1 MTGTNF
7 DALVG
12 GVMSRI
18 RPVRMVKILRWF
30 GRIVDRHSDGPKVL
44 EFCVLTGLLTGHQTG
59 WGYLLT
65 V

>member
-1 MTGTNF
+1 
-7 DALVG
+7 
-12 GVMSRI
+12 MSRI
-18 RPVRMVKILRWF
+18 RPVRMVKVLRWF